1 MNSRKPCLCSRLE
14 RRYQQ
19 ALPSDSPR
27 EAHLNTNRLLEVG
40 CYAPGTK
47 RSSQQAS
54 NTPTQPRRRDTL
66 PKPLDSCLSQCN
78 LTPDT
83 RARAASPPKTRLDP
97 LSGGSLTFLARP
109 REFARFLLC
118 SGAQL
123 TPGGGV
129 DSAADGLC
137 ATTSAPHTHTQ
148 ANKRARRSNRTCC
161 SPDGNQIVAV
171 PFRQRPYSVEH
182 TRSHLN
188 SEVKQPKARS
198 VLGWGTAWE
207 VLRVLLAF
215 CARVFL
221 HWHKRLMPMDLLKS
235 QPAGQYAISSL
246 LHIDS
251 PGRVV
256 PEP

>member
-123 TPGGGV
+123 TPGVWGRLCGKRTLRH
-129 DSAADGLC
+129 DFGTTQSHRRTNAPAAQTGP
-137 ATTSAPHTHTQ
+137 AAHRVVT
-148 ANKRARRSNRTCC
+148 RS
-161 SPDGNQIVAV
+161 SQY
-171 PFRQRPYSVEH
+171 PFASGH
-182 TRSHLN
+182 TRLN
-188 SEVKQPKARS
+188 TPD
-198 VLGWGTAWE
+198 
-207 VLRVLLAF
+207 
-215 CARVFL
+215 
-221 HWHKRLMPMDLLKS
+221 P
-235 QPAGQYAISSL
+235 I
-246 LHIDS
+246 
-251 PGRVV
+251 
-256 PEP
+256 

>member
-129 DSAADGLC
+129 DSAANGLC
-137 ATTSAPHTHTQ
+137 ATTSAPHTHTH
-148 ANKRARRSNRTCC
+148 RRTTAPAAPTGPAAHRMVTRS
-161 SPDGNQIVAV
+161 SQY
-171 PFRQRPYSVEH
+171 PFASGH
-182 TRSHLN
+182 TRLN
-188 SEVKQPKARS
+188 TPD
-198 VLGWGTAWE
+198 
-207 VLRVLLAF
+207 
-215 CARVFL
+215 
-221 HWHKRLMPMDLLKS
+221 P
-235 QPAGQYAISSL
+235 I
-246 LHIDS
+246 
-251 PGRVV
+251 
-256 PEP
+256 

>member
-1 MNSRKPCLCSRLE
+1 MKSRKPCLCSRLE

-54 NTPTQPRRRDTL
+54 NTPTQPRRGDTL

-123 TPGGGV
+123 RPGGGV
-129 DSAADGLC
+129 HSAAHPPRNDFSTTHRRTN
-137 ATTSAPHTHTQ
+137 ATA
-148 ANKRARRSNRTCC
+148 ARPELLLRT
-161 SPDGNQIVAV
+161 
-171 PFRQRPYSVEH
+171 
-182 TRSHLN
+182 
-188 SEVKQPKARS
+188 
-198 VLGWGTAWE
+198 GW
-207 VLRVLLAF
+207 
-215 CARVFL
+215 
-221 HWHKRLMPMDLLKS
+221 
-235 QPAGQYAISSL
+235 
-246 LHIDS
+246 
-251 PGRVV
+251 
-256 PEP
+256 

>member
-78 LTPDT
+78 LPPDT
-83 RARAASPPKTRLDP
+83 RGRAAPPPGTRLDP
-97 LSGGSLTFLARP
+97 LKGGSLTFLARP

-123 TPGGGV
+123 KPRGPGLPLTLRTPPPTHR
-129 DSAADGLC
+129 
-137 ATTSAPHTHTQ
+137 TTKASTQ
-148 ANKRARRSNRTCC
+148 
-161 SPDGNQIVAV
+161 GEQ
-171 PFRQRPYSVEH
+171 
-182 TRSHLN
+182 TRCL
-188 SEVKQPKARS
+188 
-198 VLGWGTAWE
+198 
-207 VLRVLLAF
+207 
-215 CARVFL
+215 
-221 HWHKRLMPMDLLKS
+221 
-235 QPAGQYAISSL
+235 PAGW
-246 LHIDS
+246 
-251 PGRVV
+251 
-256 PEP
+256 